1 MASRLEAEHLYK
13 VFGRRPEE
21 AMERLQ
27 QGVDREEL
35 RADGITAAV
44 IDASFTVEPGQIFV
58 VMGLSGSGKSTL
70 LRMLNGLLEPT
81 GGHVRFDGQDLTQ
94 LSARELREVRA
105 RKISMV
111 FQHFALFPHR
121 SVRENAA
128 YGLEVQGVPRAER
141 NERAAKALELAGL
154 AGWEKSWP
162 DELSGG
168 MQQRVGLARALA
180 TDADLL
186 LMDESFSALDPLIRR
201 DMQDQLIELQKK
213 LKKTIVFITHDL
225 NEAMRLGDRIAVMRD
240 GRIVQIGTA
249 EDILVRPAD
258 DYVASFTQDV
268 DRSRV
273 LTAGALMDTSVTR
286 EAPSAPARPRPPRHR
301 SRNCARSAPV
311 CRTASRSWTRPTESS
326 VSCSASDCSAS
337 SATRQP
343 TPRPATTRTGRWPSM
358 PRIPFGDWVNDTV
371 DWLLNHMAWFF
382 DFLKTVF
389 DGAYDGV
396 NAVLQAPQPLLLA
409 GIFAVIAFW
418 LRGTSAGV
426 LTFVGFAFIDSLE
439 LWEDAMVTLSL
450 VLVATLI
457 ALVISVPVGIW
468 AARSDRVSSV
478 VRPVLDFMQTLPAMI
493 YLIPAIL
500 FFGTGAPAGMVA
512 TLIFA
517 LAPGVRM
524 TELGIRQVDKD
535 LVEAAD
541 AFGTTPA
548 THCCASSCRSPCPAS
563 WRASTRSSCWACPW
577 PPSPAWS
584 APAASAAT

>member
-1 MASRLEAEHLYK
+1 MSSRLETEHLYK
-13 VFGRRPEE
+13 VFGRRPDR
-21 AMERLQ
+21 AVERLR
-27 QGVDREEL
+27 QGADREEL
-35 RADGITAAV
+35 RADGTTAAV

-81 GGHVRFDGQDLTQ
+81 AGHVRFDGQDLTA
-94 LSARELREVRA
+94 LGPRELREVRA

-141 NERAAKALELAGL
+141 LKRADEALALCGL

-201 DMQDQLIELQKK
+201 DMQDQLLQLQQT

-273 LTAGALMDTSVTR
+273 LTAGAVMDTTVTGDDPGCGC
-286 EAPSAPARPRPPRHR
+286 ETATPDTPFAELCAISARLSH
-301 SRNCARSAPV
+301 PV
-311 CRTASRSWTRPTESS
+311 G
-326 VSCSASDCSAS
+326 V
-337 SATRQP
+337 
-343 TPRPATTRTGRWPSM
+343 
-358 PRIPFGDWVNDTV
+358 V
-371 DWLLNHMAWFF
+371 DEGNRLI
-382 DFLKTVF
+382 
-389 DGAYDGV
+389 GV
-396 NAVLQAPQPLLLA
+396 VPQERL
-409 GIFAVIAFW
+409 
-418 LRGTSAGV
+418 
-426 LTFVGFAFIDSLE
+426 VGF
-439 LWEDAMVTLSL
+439 
-450 VLVATLI
+450 
-457 ALVISVPVGIW
+457 
-468 AARSDRVSSV
+468 
-478 VRPVLDFMQTLPAMI
+478 
-493 YLIPAIL
+493 
-500 FFGTGAPAGMVA
+500 
-512 TLIFA
+512 
-517 LAPGVRM
+517 
-524 TELGIRQVDKD
+524 LGN
-535 LVEAAD
+535 EAAD
-541 AFGTTPA
+541 PA
-548 THCCASSCRSPCPAS
+548 PCDDRRDADGGKVVA
-563 WRASTRSSCWACPW
+563 RA
-577 PPSPAWS
+577 
-584 APAASAAT
+584 